1 MLCYWENYNFTGLSS
16 LHLAT
21 HPFGARQFP
30 VAVRVGPKKKKK
42 ELWLCHRP
50 PEGLRSLPIMSAHV
64 NIDITNV
71 SSCIYIT
78 IPYFTSVGQTTLES
92 IGWCLACELDVTSG
106 AILINPGN
114 KISQT
119 PSMNQFYHLS
129 QGKKKE
135 ITWLV
140 QNSLT
145 YLVTHLCLNWWNSC
159 LMGPEAC
166 PREEEEKR
174 PPPKATTMFG

>member
-1 MLCYWENYNFTGLSS
+1 M
-16 LHLAT
+16 
-21 HPFGARQFP
+21 
-30 VAVRVGPKKKKK
+30 
-42 ELWLCHRP
+42 CHRP

-129 QGKKKE
+129 QGKKKSNYL
-135 ITWLV
+135 TCPKLV
-140 QNSLT
+140 DIFSDT
-145 YLVTHLCLNWWNSC
+145 
-159 LMGPEAC
+159 
-166 PREEEEKR
+166 
-174 PPPKATTMFG
+174 PPPQLVEQLLNGSGSLSTGRGGKAATAESHHNVRIVPVFGLVDDP